1 MSRYRV
7 LIFVAATLSAALW
20 AYACGDGV
28 TEPPTPP
35 PDPPRP
41 ATVTVTPDS
50 VVFTAIGQT
59 EQLSAEV
66 RDQNG
71 QVMAGAAVTWT
82 SSATSIATVSGS
94 GLVTAAGNGTATIT
108 ASAGS
113 ASGTATVTVAQEV
126 SAVAVTPAA
135 DTLVAGDTLRLS
147 AEATDA
153 NGHPVAEAEFSWAS
167 GDTSVAAVD
176 DAGLVTGV
184 GAGQV
189 EVTATAAG
197 VTGRAELTVVDPA
210 PTTVSVTPDTV
221 ALMAIGQPAQLTA
234 EVRDQAGR
242 VMEGEPVSWSSAD
255 TTVAAVDPAGLV
267 TAAGV
272 GETTITATSGE
283 ASGEAVV
290 TVMQSADSVIV
301 SPSADTVAL
310 GDTLRLVAEAFDEN
324 GHVVGGAVFTWASR
338 DVSVATVDGSGLVTG
353 VAEGTATITAEAGSA
368 GGTAEIAV
376 ENPDRAALVALYNA
390 TDGPNWVNSD
400 NWLTDA
406 PLGDWYGVDTDGYG
420 RVTRLSLYDNGLSGP
435 VSPTLGQLANLTDLE
450 LGSDSLT
457 GPIPPELGNLANL
470 TRLTLSNNS
479 LTGPIPPELGNLAN
493 LTRLG
498 LSSNRLTGAIPPELG
513 NLADLGFLH
522 LSGNDLTGAIPPEL
536 GDLANLTW
544 LNLASNNLSGPIPP
558 ELGNLVNLGV
568 LNLAST
574 NVSGPIPSELG
585 NLVNLIQLYLP
596 GNSLTGTIPPELG
609 NLANVS
615 SFWLSDNSLTGPI
628 PPELGNLA
636 NLEQLNLAGN
646 GLTGTIPPELGN
658 LAKLDWLGLSSN
670 RLSGPIPRSLLELEG
685 LTQLNFHENPGLCT
699 PGTTAFVAWRER
711 INRDE
716 GPYCNELDARVLD
729 GFYQTSGGA
738 DWTNA
743 TGWLATPALE
753 EWYGV
758 TADSL
763 GRVMT
768 LDLAGNGLAGRI
780 PSTLGRLAEMT
791 RLRIGGNALSGQ
803 LPPSLTRLPLVE
815 FHYASTELCTPTDS
829 DFRAWLNRIASH
841 EGTGVNC
848 AQLSDR
854 DILVAL
860 YNSTGGAN
868 WKNAENWLTDAPLG
882 DWHGVGTDG
891 DDRVTSLHFSYN
903 DLTGPLPPELGNLAN
918 LEQLEIGWND
928 LTGPL
933 PPELGNLANLTTL
946 ILSGNSL
953 LDGRIPPELGDL
965 ANLEIL
971 YLWGN
976 RLSGPIPPELGDLAN
991 LGSLILGGNRL
1002 EGPLPSE
1009 LGNLP
1014 NLKRM
1019 RLNENRLSGPLPP
1032 ELGSLA
1038 NLVSLNLGGNKLSG
1052 QIPPELG
1059 NLANLKFL
1067 TLYHNNLS
1075 GLLPGD
1081 LGRLATLEELHL
1093 DFNGLA
1099 GPVPPE
1105 FSGLA
1110 NLTHLGLTRNWGLWG
1125 ALPASVTQLRRLE
1138 VLLAGGTDLCAPRDT
1153 GFQDWLQ
1160 TVDRQWIARCE
1171 DATSIAYLTQASPSR
1186 KFPVPMVAG
1195 EDALLRVFV
1204 TAAKA
1209 TSEGIPEVIARFYR
1223 GGNETHTMRIPGKP
1237 TPIPTDVDEGSLSKS
1252 TNAEIPGEIV
1262 RPGLEMVIEIDPEG
1276 TLDPGLGV
1284 ARRIPET
1291 GRLAVDVREMPPF
1304 DLTVI
1309 PFLCGQN
1316 PDSALVEITA
1326 GMAADP
1332 ENHPLLW
1339 DTRTLLPVGGLK
1351 VTAHE
1356 PVLSN
1361 CGSKLS
1367 QTEAIRRLEGGT
1379 GYYMGIRNWGAPL
1392 GEAYVRGR
1400 SSVSIPGAST
1410 IVHELGH
1417 NMSLLHANCGPVDRP
1432 DPVFPTRSGS
1442 IGAWG
1447 YDFRDGGSLVHPTV
1461 PDLMSYCEP
1470 AWISAYHFNNALRY
1484 RLSDEGA
1491 SGAAIASSATR
1502 SLLLWGG
1509 VDADSEPFLE
1519 PAFVVEAPAA
1529 LPDAAGEHRITG
1541 RRASGGEL
1549 FSFTFT
1555 MPEVADGDGS
1565 SSFAFVLPAQP
1576 GWAGSLASIT
1586 LSGPGGS
1593 VTLDDDSHLRMAILR
1608 NPRTGQVRGIL
1619 RGGALTQTDAEAAM
1633 SSGLNLEVLFSRGIP
1648 DAEAWRR

>member
-1 MSRYRV
+1 MA
-7 LIFVAATLSAALW
+7 LPLAAILS
-20 AYACGDGV
+20 CGDG
-28 TEPPTPP
+28 TTDPPQ

-41 ATVTVTPDS
+41 TTMTVRPATAELTALGETVRLT
-50 VVFTAIGQT
+50 
-59 EQLSAEV
+59 AEV

-71 QVMAGAAVTWT
+71 QVMAGAAVIWG
-82 SSATSIATVSGS
+82 SSNAQVATVDAS
-94 GLVTAAGNGTATIT
+94 GLVTAVANGAASVTATAGVASGSAAVTVMQSVGSATVSPAADTIAVGNTVKLAAEARDVRGHVVTGAEFSWASSDASVATVDASGLVRGIGEGMTAVT

-113 ASGTATVTVAQEV
+113 ARGTARITVTN
-126 SAVAVTPAA
+126 P
-135 DTLVAGDTLRLS
+135 
-147 AEATDA
+147 
-153 NGHPVAEAEFSWAS
+153 
-167 GDTSVAAVD
+167 
-176 DAGLVTGV
+176 
-184 GAGQV
+184 
-189 EVTATAAG
+189 
-197 VTGRAELTVVDPA
+197 
-210 PTTVSVTPDTV
+210 
-221 ALMAIGQPAQLTA
+221 
-234 EVRDQAGR
+234 
-242 VMEGEPVSWSSAD
+242 
-255 TTVAAVDPAGLV
+255 
-267 TAAGV
+267 
-272 GETTITATSGE
+272 
-283 ASGEAVV
+283 
-290 TVMQSADSVIV
+290 
-301 SPSADTVAL
+301 
-310 GDTLRLVAEAFDEN
+310 
-324 GHVVGGAVFTWASR
+324 
-338 DVSVATVDGSGLVTG
+338 
-353 VAEGTATITAEAGSA
+353 
-368 GGTAEIAV
+368 
-376 ENPDRAALVALYNA
+376 PDRAVLVALYEA

-406 PLGDWYGVDTDGYG
+406 PLGDWYGVDTDGSG
-420 RVTRLSLYDNGLSGP
+420 RVTRLRLYDNGLSGP

-470 TRLTLSNNS
+470 TRLTLGQNSLLGGPIPPELGNLANLTRLALGSNNLTGQIPPELGNLANLGFLHLAGNDLTGPIPPELGDLANLTWLNLVS
-479 LTGPIPPELGNLAN
+479 NNLTGPIPPELGNLAN
-493 LTRLG
+493 LT
-498 LSSNRLTGAIPPELG
+498 S
-513 NLADLGFLH
+513 
-522 LSGNDLTGAIPPEL
+522 
-536 GDLANLTW
+536 
-544 LNLASNNLSGPIPP
+544 LNLASN
-558 ELGNLVNLGV
+558 
-568 LNLAST
+568 

-596 GNSLTGTIPPELG
+596 GNGLTGPIPPELG

-636 NLEQLNLAGN
+636 NLEQLNLVGN

-658 LAKLDWLGLSSN
+658 LAELEWLGLSSN
-670 RLSGPIPRSLLELEG
+670 RLAGPIPRSLLELEG
-685 LTQLNFHENPGLCT
+685 LTQLNFHENPGLCA
-699 PGTTAFVAWRER
+699 PGTSAFVAWRQR
-711 INRDE
+711 INRHE
-716 GPYCNELDARVLD
+716 GPYCNESDARVLD

-763 GRVMT
+763 GRAVA

-803 LPPSLTRLPLVE
+803 LPPSLARLPLVE
-815 FHYASTELCTPTDS
+815 FHYAGTELCTPTDS

-841 EGTGVNC
+841 EGTGVDC

-891 DDRVTSLHFSYN
+891 NDRVTSLRFSYN
-903 DLTGPLPPELGNLAN
+903 DLLTGPLPPELGNLAN

-976 RLSGPIPPELGDLAN
+976 RLTGPIPPELGDLAN
-991 LGSLILGGNRL
+991 LGSLILGGNYL
-1002 EGPLPSE
+1002 SGTLPSE
-1009 LGNLP
+1009 LGNLA

-1019 RLNENRLSGPLPP
+1019 RLNENNLSGPLPP

-1038 NLVSLNLGGNKLSG
+1038 NLVALNLWGNKLSG
-1052 QIPPELG
+1052 PLPPELG
-1059 NLANLKFL
+1059 NLANLEIL
-1067 TLYHNNLS
+1067 NLYNNDLS
-1075 GLLPGD
+1075 GPLPGE
-1081 LGRLATLEELHL
+1081 LGQLATLEELHL
-1093 DFNGLA
+1093 DFNDLT

-1110 NLTHLGLTRNWGLWG
+1110 NLTHLGLTRNWGLSG

-1153 GFQDWLQ
+1153 GFQAWLQ

-1171 DATSIAYLTQASPSR
+1171 DAASIAYLTQASPSR

-1223 GGNETHTMRIPGKP
+1223 GGNETHTMRIPGRP

-1276 TLDPGLGV
+1276 TLGPELGV

-1309 PFLCGQN
+1309 PFLCSSN

-1332 ENHPLLW
+1332 EGHELLW

-1356 PVLSN
+1356 PVLNSPNN
-1361 CGSKLS
+1361 CGRSLG

-1379 GYYMGIRNWGAPL
+1379 GYYMGIRNWYSPPGA
-1392 GEAYVRGR
+1392 AFVRGR
-1400 SSVSIPGAST
+1400 SSVSIPDAST

-1417 NMSLLHANCGPVDRP
+1417 NMSLSHANCGGVIGA
-1432 DPVFPTRSGS
+1432 DPVFPTRYGS

-1461 PDLMSYCEP
+1461 PDLMSYCRP

-1491 SGAAIASSATR
+1491 SGAAVASSSTR

-1509 VDADSEPFLE
+1509 VDADGELFLN
-1519 PAFVVEAPAA
+1519 PAFVADAPTA

-1541 RRASGGEL
+1541 RRASGSQL

-1565 SSFAFVLPAQP
+1565 SSFAFMLPVQS
-1576 GWAGSLASIT
+1576 GWASSLASIT

-1593 VTLDDDSHLRMAILR
+1593 VTLDDDSDLRMAILR
-1608 NPRTGQVRGIL
+1608 NPRTGQIRGIL
-1619 RGGALTQTDAEAAM
+1619 RGVPAPAEAQADAAAEL
-1633 SSGLNLEVLFSRGIP
+1633 GGGPGLEVLFSRGIP
-1648 DAEAWRR
+1648 DAAAWRR